1 MAKCLCA
8 LPVLAHTLNVV
19 CWLCLGFQ
27 SLWKLAVHSVIRA
40 MYRNTGQDLML
51 LHTPR
56 SRWPAVSATVTPENS
71 TACGKS
77 GVSGGG
83 AGDCSDVAGGAGVSA
98 GGAGSGSGSGAGAG
112 AGAGSGA
119 GAADASDAG
128 GCRASPRAAVASAG
142 NGVAPATMPPLL
154 MQLSHPRSAHVHAL
168 RQFEHRT
175 LVALV
180 DHDMSVPFASA
191 SVSRSDYACRV
202 RSDAIGSSR

>member
-1 MAKCLCA
+1 M
-8 LPVLAHTLNVV
+8 

-56 SRWPAVSATVTPENS
+56 SRWAAVSATAAPENS
-71 TACGKS
+71 TPCGKG

-83 AGDCSDVAGGAGVSA
+83 ASDCSDGAGGAGVSA
-98 GGAGSGSGSGAGAG
+98 GGAGSGAG

-142 NGVAPATMPPLL
+142 SGVAPATMPPLL
-154 MQLSHPRSAHVHAL
+154 MQLSHPQSAHVHAL

-202 RSDAIGSSR
+202 RSDAIDSSR

>member
-112 AGAGSGA
+112 AGAGEVSGMVRHL
-119 GAADASDAG
+119 DAS
-128 GCRASPRAAVASAG
+128 
-142 NGVAPATMPPLL
+142 N
-154 MQLSHPRSAHVHAL
+154 
-168 RQFEHRT
+168 
-175 LVALV
+175 
-180 DHDMSVPFASA
+180 SA
-191 SVSRSDYACRV
+191 SSPNTFQVPPVQVQDKSIELIINIAQSTIII
-202 RSDAIGSSR
+202 AILFIYS